1 MNEYLQYSL
10 NQDIYYSAFRQW
22 NVCRHSVHLGLGG
35 FSSLVMTKVCWG
47 LSADPLGA
55 GRVSLEAVW
64 GGFSHLSVCGLPT
77 AWQSG
82 NQTLTRGPPEQR
94 ASGQETLRS
103 HPQAEEVGGRTGPRE
118 VC

>member
-1 MNEYLQYSL
+1 M
-10 NQDIYYSAFRQW
+10 
-22 NVCRHSVHLGLGG
+22 
-35 FSSLVMTKVCWG
+35 VMTKVCWG

-64 GGFSHLSVCGLPT
+64 GGFSYLSVCGLPT

-103 HPQAEEVGGRTGPRE
+103 HPQAEEVGGRTGPGRCAE
-118 VC
+118 PVCSRIAVLLALPFTEFLHFSASTSPSVEGA